1 MLVKKM
7 EKMKM
12 QQKLNFGY
20 IVVIVLMVI
29 SGLFSIISLRTLYG
43 NLTSYTNG
51 AKRVEAATQMS
62 RVHINVA
69 ARNIREMALN
79 PDTSTYSS
87 FRAEIEDRLEKAR
100 NEVEALKATGLID
113 EELANNFSTA
123 LEDWIVV
130 GHEIMAELD
139 AGNREEATQMILDDC
154 VPLLNKLITLAQN
167 IDKLADELT
176 TKAIASSRN
185 CFIVGV
191 IVIVISILLATV
203 LSLYIGKKII
213 AAVTT
218 PLLEIES
225 VAKGLAQGNLH
236 NELVY
241 QSEDEIGSLADS
253 LRESITTLS
262 TYVDDI
268 SRTMNEF
275 SEGNFVVQPKV
286 EWRGDFEGIQGSL
299 KMFEG
304 KMAETIR
311 GIQEVAE
318 QVKSGSDNVS
328 DSSTD
333 LAQAATE
340 QAGIAQE
347 LAATIESVSGQV
359 SQNADSAKEISR
371 KVENVGVEI
380 FQGNE
385 KMQEMVLSMKEI
397 STASQEIGKI
407 IATINDIASQ
417 TNLLALNASIEAA
430 RAGEAGRGFAVVAD
444 QVSTLAS
451 QSSDAAKESTVLI
464 ESSMRAVKK
473 GVVIAE
479 ETAKQLENVVSGS
492 KAITEEVNKVANA
505 LEAQED
511 SFAQINAAVDNI
523 NDVVQTNAATSE
535 ECAAASQ
542 EMNNQA
548 STLESLVGK
557 FNI

>member
-20 IVVIVLMVI
+20 IIVIVLMVL

-43 NLTSYTNG
+43 NFTNYTNG
-51 AKRVEAATQMS
+51 AQVVEKAAQMS

-79 PDTSTYSS
+79 TDTSTYGQ
-87 FRAEIEDRLEKAR
+87 FKAEIEERVEKAR
-100 NEVEALKATGLID
+100 DEIAALKATGLIEESLAESFSNSLEEWIAVGYD
-113 EELANNFSTA
+113 IIEEL
-123 LEDWIVV
+123 E
-130 GHEIMAELD
+130 
-139 AGNREEATQMILDDC
+139 AGNREEATRMILEDC
-154 VPLLNKLITLAQN
+154 VPVLNELIATAQE
-167 IDKLADELT
+167 IDSLT
-176 TKAIASSRN
+176 VEITESAIASSRN
-185 CFIVGV
+185 SFFIGV
-191 IVIVISILLATV
+191 IVIIAFIILATI
-203 LSLYIGKKII
+203 LSLYIGRKII
-213 AAVTT
+213 AAVTI
-218 PLLEIES
+218 PLVEIES
-225 VAKGLAQGNLH
+225 VAKGLAQGDLH
-236 NELVY
+236 NDLTY
-241 QSEDEIGSLADS
+241 HSEDEIGSLANS
-253 LRESITTLS
+253 LRDSIKTLS

-268 SRTMNEF
+268 SRTMSEF
-275 SEGNFVVQPKV
+275 SRGNFVVHPEV
-286 EWRGDFEGIQGSL
+286 EWKGDFEGIHKSFM
-299 KMFEG
+299 MFEE

-359 SQNADSAKEISR
+359 SQNAESAKEISR
-371 KVENVGVEI
+371 KVENVGEEI
-380 FQGNE
+380 FQGNA

-397 STASQEIGKI
+397 SNASQEIGKI

-451 QSSDAAKESTVLI
+451 QSSEAAKESTVLI

-492 KAITEEVNKVANA
+492 KTITEEVTKVANA

-511 SFAQINAAVDNI
+511 SFAQINSGVDNI
-523 NDVVQTNAATSE
+523 NDVVQTNAATSQ

-548 STLESLVGK
+548 GALESLVGK